1 MSKIIVMPSSKE
13 EILDL
18 LDNVDGF
25 IIGLKDMSIN
35 MPTYFSLF
43 EIKEINEIL
52 KEKNKKVFVSL
63 NRNMHNKDLDYLK
76 EVLIEFENMKID
88 GIFYY
93 DVSLINLKQEMNLRL
108 NLVFSE
114 EHSVTNYATINYWNM
129 MGAEAAYLSNE
140 ITLDEII
147 EIKRNSNS
155 SLFVQVFGYVPI
167 FASERKLITNY
178 LKQFDL
184 ESTGNKYYIEKEN
197 KKYRILENKY
207 NTEVYSNY
215 ILNAI
220 DEIKKLNEE
229 EIEYLVFNS
238 FDIDKD
244 IFKHIIKN
252 LNDIDSKEVD
262 EMLENTDKGFLYK
275 ETIYKVKNYE

>member
-1 MSKIIVMPSSKE
+1 MSKIIIMPSSKE

-18 LDNVDGF
+18 IDNVDGF

-35 MPTYFSLF
+35 MPTYFNLF
-43 EIKEINEIL
+43 EIKEINDIL
-52 KEKNKKVFVSL
+52 KEKNKELFVSL
-63 NRNMHNKDLDYLK
+63 NKNMHNNDLDYLK
-76 EVLIEFENMKID
+76 EVLIEFENIKID

-93 DVSLINLKQEMNLRL
+93 DVSLINLKQELNLRL

-129 MGAEAAYLSNE
+129 MGAEYAYLSNE
-140 ITLDEII
+140 ITLEEII
-147 EIKRNSNS
+147 DIKRNSNS
-155 SLFVQVFGYVPI
+155 CLFVQVFGYVPI

-178 LKQFDL
+178 LKQFNL

-220 DEIKKLNEE
+220 DEIEKLKEE

-244 IFKHIIKN
+244 IFKHIVENI
-252 LNDIDSKEVD
+252 NDIYSTEVD
-262 EMLENTDKGFLYK
+262 KMLENTDKGFLYK
-275 ETIYKVKNYE
+275 ETIYRVKNYE

>member
-18 LDNVDGF
+18 MDNVDGF

-35 MPTYFSLF
+35 MPNYFSLF

-52 KEKNKKVFVSL
+52 KENHKELFISL
-63 NRNMHNKDLDYLK
+63 NKNMHNNDLEYLK
-76 EVLIEFENMKID
+76 EILIEAENMKID

-93 DVSLINLKQEMNLRL
+93 DVSIVNLKQEMNLKL

-129 MGAEAAYLSNE
+129 MGAESAYLSNE
-140 ITLDEII
+140 ITLEEII
-147 EIKRNSNS
+147 DIKRNANS
-155 SLFVQVFGYVPI
+155 SLFVQVLGYVPI

-178 LKQFDL
+178 LKNFDL

-220 DEIKKLNEE
+220 DEIKELKEE
-229 EIEYLVFNS
+229 KIEYLVFSS

-244 IFKHIIKN
+244 IFKHIVENI
-252 LNDIDSKEVD
+252 NDINSIEVD
-262 EMLENTDKGFLYK
+262 KMLENTDKGFLYK

>member
-18 LDNVDGF
+18 IDSVDGF

-35 MPTYFSLF
+35 MPTYFNLF
-43 EIKEINEIL
+43 EIKEINDIL
-52 KEKNKKVFVSL
+52 KEKNKELFVSL
-63 NRNMHNKDLDYLK
+63 NRNMHNNDLDYLK
-76 EVLIEFENMKID
+76 EVLTEFENIKID

-93 DVSLINLKQEMNLRL
+93 DVSLINIKQEMNLRL

-129 MGAEAAYLSNE
+129 MGAEYAYLSNE
-140 ITLDEII
+140 ITLEEII
-147 EIKRNSNS
+147 DIKRNSNS
-155 SLFVQVFGYVPI
+155 KLFVQVFGYVPI

-178 LKQFDL
+178 LRQFNL
-184 ESTGNKYYIEKEN
+184 ESNGNKYYIEKEN

-215 ILNAI
+215 VLNAI
-220 DEIKKLNEE
+220 DEIEKLKEE
-229 EIEYLVFNS
+229 DIEYLVFNS

-244 IFKHIIKN
+244 IFKHIVENI
-252 LNDIDSKEVD
+252 NDINSTEVD
-262 EMLENTDKGFLYK
+262 KMLDNTDKGFLYK